1 MFFSK
6 NVFFKTF
13 FFLCFFKINIFSKI
27 EKIFNK
33 NLMGR
38 LAAYN
43 VVFLFWAIYPT
54 KINWE
59 PVSGLIKNYTVV
71 ETNNLNS
78 SFLN

>member
-6 NVFFKTF
+6 H
-13 FFLCFFKINIFSKI
+13 FFLFKINIFQKN
-27 EKIFNK
+27 EKYVIK
-33 NLMGR
+33 LMGL

-59 PVSGLIKNYTVV
+59 PVSGLIENYTVV

>member
-1 MFFSK
+1 
-6 NVFFKTF
+6 
-13 FFLCFFKINIFSKI
+13 
-27 EKIFNK
+27 
-33 NLMGR
+33 MGR